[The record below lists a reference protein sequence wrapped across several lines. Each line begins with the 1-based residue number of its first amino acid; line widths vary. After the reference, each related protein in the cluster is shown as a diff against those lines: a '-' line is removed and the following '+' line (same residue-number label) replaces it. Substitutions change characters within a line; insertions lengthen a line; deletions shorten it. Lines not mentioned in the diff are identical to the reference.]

1 MKTQL
6 ARVQQ
11 TLTNQAEIIQSM
23 VSEMAVIRREAAMCR
38 DITGFL
44 FSMLLD
50 GEELM
55 KPMAPLPVDPP
66 HLDGYYG
73 LNPRR
78 LP

>member
-6 ARVQQ
+6 ERLQQ
-11 TLTNQAEIIQSM
+11 TLSVQAELIHSM
-23 VSEMAVIRREAAMCR
+23 VQEMALIRREAAMCR
-38 DITGFL
+38 DMTGFL

-50 GEELM
+50 DEELM
-55 KPMAPLPVDPP
+55 KPMAPLPVDPA
-66 HLDGYYG
+66 HLDGYFG